1 MTAAENLPP
10 EQHPLITSQENPAAM
25 LAQFRLLAPQRFNKR
40 SLHALVV
47 EDQPFS
53 RKMLHDALRDFCT
66 VDPAKDAHEGVKAY
80 LKYPPHIAFLDIG
93 LPDGS
98 GHAMAALLRQLD
110 PEAFIVMV
118 TGNNSSDGQRRRRL
132 YCQAVQQAEGDGL
145 PGKILLAPQR
155 CVGALQNHR
164 GGGGLGATLISS
176 ATAFSEVSL
185 AS

>member
-1 MTAAENLPP
+1 MTAADTLPP

-110 PEAFIVMV
+110 PQAFIVMV
-118 TGNNSSDGQRRRRL
+118 TGNNGSDDVEEAMANGVGGYIVKPFNKQKVMACL
-132 YCQAVQQAEGDGL
+132 EKYCSHHTGVSARS
-145 PGKILLAPQR
+145 KIIGAAAGWAPP
-155 CVGALQNHR
+155 
-164 GGGGLGATLISS
+164 
-176 ATAFSEVSL
+176 
-185 AS
+185 